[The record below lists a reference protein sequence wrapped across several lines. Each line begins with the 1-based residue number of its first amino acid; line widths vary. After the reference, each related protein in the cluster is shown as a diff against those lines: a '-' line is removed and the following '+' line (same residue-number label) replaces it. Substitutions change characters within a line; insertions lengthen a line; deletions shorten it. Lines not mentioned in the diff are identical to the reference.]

1 MKKILLTTAALIAI
15 SSNAFAED
23 KPCCH
28 DKAKHSSTYVR
39 MDVLGQKFH
48 KSSVNGTTY
57 KNQNYSYGADFGL
70 GYHLTEKIRAELIY
84 NHNFI
89 TRFKNNASK
98 GKADIKAAFARIMF
112 DVISFE
118 KAKFFVGAGA
128 GFARTAYK
136 LNTSTA
142 TSSAKYEAK
151 NKNNFAYSLHAGA
164 AMDIVEGVML
174 EASWGMRNY
183 GATHALTDT
192 KSANKLDKSKMKLRA
207 QMVAL
212 GLRFDV

>member
-1 MKKILLTTAALIAI
+1 MKRTLLTTAALAVI
-15 SSNAFAED
+15 STSAFAEE
-23 KPCCH
+23 KSCCH
-28 DKAKHSSTYVR
+28 DKAKHSDTYVR

-70 GYHLTEKIRAELIY
+70 GYHLTDRIRAELIY

-89 TRFKNNASK
+89 TRFKNKASK
-98 GKADIKAAFARIMF
+98 GKADIKAVFLRTMF
-112 DVISFE
+112 DVVSFE

-136 LNTSTA
+136 LNTPTA
-142 TSSAKYEAK
+142 SYSAK
-151 NKNNFAYSLHAGA
+151 NKSNFAYSFHAGA

-174 EASWGMRNY
+174 EASWGMRHY
-183 GATHALTDT
+183 GSSQALTDR
-192 KSANKLDKSKMKLRA
+192 KSAAKLDSSKMKLRA
-207 QMVAL
+207 QMVSL